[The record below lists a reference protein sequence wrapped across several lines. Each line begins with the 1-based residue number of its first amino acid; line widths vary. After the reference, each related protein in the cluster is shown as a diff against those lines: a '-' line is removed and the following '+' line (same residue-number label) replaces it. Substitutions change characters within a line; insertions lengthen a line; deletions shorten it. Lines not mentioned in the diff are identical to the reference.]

1 MSDDFIP
8 VIGISAILLIVFG
21 YSALMRFISYKETMT
36 LAEKGLT
43 RPEPQKKSSKG
54 YLRSG
59 ILTTALGIALS
70 IGLYPIG
77 FGFDE
82 LDFPFGLGPW
92 MLVGFIPLFLGLG
105 MILIH
110 YLIEKE

>member
-1 MSDDFIP
+1 MNSDFIP
-8 VIGISAILLIVFG
+8 VIGISAILLIIFG
-21 YSALMRFISYKETMT
+21 YSALMRLINYKETLA

-43 RPEPQKKSSKG
+43 RPEPQKGSSKG

-70 IGLYPIG
+70 LGLYPIG

-82 LDFPFGLGPW
+82 LDFPLGLGPW
-92 MLVGFIPLFLGLG
+92 MLVGFIPLFLGIG
-105 MILIH
+105 MILLH
-110 YLIEKE
+110 YLTEKE

>member
-8 VIGISAILLIVFG
+8 VIGISVILLIVFG
-21 YSALMRFISYKETMT
+21 YSALMRFINYKETMS

-43 RPEPQKKSSKG
+43 RPEPQKGSGKG

-70 IGLYPIG
+70 LGLYPIG
-77 FGFDE
+77 FSFDE
-82 LDFPFGLGPW
+82 FNFPLGLGPW

-105 MILIH
+105 MLLLH
-110 YLIEKE
+110 YLTEKE